1 MYVRNVKQSSSLCH
15 KCTKNKKGNKEKR
28 LD

>member
-1 MYVRNVKQSSSLCH
+1 MYVRNVKQGSSLCH

-28 LD
+28 PD

>member
-1 MYVRNVKQSSSLCH
+1 MYVRNVKQGSSLCH
-15 KCTKNKKGNKEKR
+15 KCTKNKKENKEKR